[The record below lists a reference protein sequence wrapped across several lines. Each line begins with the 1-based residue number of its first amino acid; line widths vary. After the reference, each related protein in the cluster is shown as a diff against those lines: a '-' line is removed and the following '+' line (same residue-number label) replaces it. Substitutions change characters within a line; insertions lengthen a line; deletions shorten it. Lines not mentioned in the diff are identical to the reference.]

1 MFNLA
6 FACARFFSAK
16 SAGECRRCRR
26 IRCTGPC
33 SGSAAHRE
41 QITRCSRYRAHT
53 FRHFVNKPSDFVN
66 TPSDVRYGTFVA
78 SLLAREG
85 KCYKASRIIPA
96 MQDMLF
102 SFDKRH
108 PRSNI
113 SYLASRGVS
122 MEPQQQSSSPRLVS
136 HTAQTSED
144 VRNLEVSKAAVVN
157 QQFSWHGL
165 HGCQAVIS

>member
-1 MFNLA
+1 MSGICCGVDA
-6 FACARFFSAK
+6 S
-16 SAGECRRCRR
+16 
-26 IRCTGPC
+26 RCTGPW
-33 SGSAAHRE
+33 SGSAAHRD
-41 QITRCSRYRAHT
+41 QITRCSKVSCT
-53 FRHFVNKPSDFVN
+53 HFPTLPMFVN
-66 TPSDVRYGTFVA
+66 TPSDTVA
-78 SLLAREG
+78 SLLSREG

-136 HTAQTSED
+136 HTA
-144 VRNLEVSKAAVVN
+144 
-157 QQFSWHGL
+157 
-165 HGCQAVIS
+165 